1 MWGNK
6 GMKKKSYRMIG
17 IVVVLF
23 IAIFYLSG
31 KQNKALAEKTSTSTD
46 LTYGDYTY
54 KILEDGTVSITGY
67 KGNASELHMP
77 DTINGKKITVIGEF
91 AFYHNKKLTKV
102 VLPKELKIIGKSA
115 FRHCYNLNE
124 VKMFDGLLEIGE
136 YSFLLAD
143 LSSLS
148 IPDTVK
154 EIGEQAFAAN
164 INLIDVKLSKRLEV
178 IQTKVFYCCMKLNN
192 LYIPKSVTR
201 IDEQAFGY
209 CDNLHTLLS
218 DEVFYTGKE
227 FMIIPPNIKEIGGS
241 IFEECNIKNYI
252 VLNKD
257 CSIGFLGSAGN
268 IYCEKDS
275 AVYKYAFL
283 SGYYKEWKPVK
294 KISLSKST
302 LELIVNKKNTDK
314 LTVTYAP
321 KDSIIQQVIW
331 SSSNPKVATV
341 DQQGNVKAVGKGS
354 AKITA
359 RTVEGSN
366 ISKSCTV
373 NVQTEVTKVVLNKSK
388 ATLCT
393 TGTKTIQLSASISP
407 KNVSNKKVTW
417 KSSNTKVATV
427 DSKGKVTAKG
437 PGIVSITATSN
448 NYKATCKV
456 TVTPAA
462 QKGLKAYGQKSN
474 EIKLKWSKVAGV
486 SGYSIYR
493 YDGKQKKY
501 VKIKDTKS
509 NTYTVKKVSGS
520 KGKQLASGTYYTF
533 KVTPYKISE
542 NKKIYGTS
550 AKVRTST
557 ATKAT
562 TITKGTKVYK
572 KGKCG
577 ITIKWKEISGATG
590 YKVYLSTKKRSGY
603 KCIKTLSGKKRT
615 SYTKYGL
622 SKNKTYYIKIRVLKK
637 AEKTTIQSDYSKVKK
652 VR

>member
-17 IVVVLF
+17 IVVMLF
-23 IAIFYLSG
+23 VAIFYLSG
-31 KQNKALAEKTSTSTD
+31 KQNKALAEVTSTSTD

-77 DTINGKKITVIGEF
+77 DTINGKKVTVIGEL
-91 AFYHNKKLTKV
+91 AFLDKTKLTKV
-102 VLPKELKIIGKSA
+102 ILPKELKIIEKAA
-115 FRHCYNLNE
+115 FAYCFHLKE
-124 VKMFDGLLEIGE
+124 VKMFDGLLEIGPK
-136 YSFLLAD
+136 SFLVSN
-143 LSSLS
+143 LSNLS

-154 EIGEQAFAAN
+154 EIGVEAFAGN
-164 INLIDVKLSKRLEV
+164 INLIEVKLSKQLKV
-178 IQTKVFYCCMKLNN
+178 IPVQAFFDCEKLSNV
-192 LYIPKSVTR
+192 YIPESV
-201 IDEQAFGY
+201 IEIQEQAFGHCY
-209 CDNLHTLLS
+209 NLHTLLS
-218 DEVFYTGKE
+218 DKVFYTGKE
-227 FMIIPPNIKEIGGS
+227 FMIIPKSIKKIGPK
-241 IFEECNIKNYI
+241 IFKNCNIKNYI

-257 CSIGFLGSAGN
+257 CSIGYLGSIGN

-275 AVYKYAFL
+275 PVYNYAL
-283 SGYYKEWKPVK
+283 CSGCYKEWKPVK
-294 KISLSKST
+294 KISLSKPT
-302 LELIVNKKNTDK
+302 LDLIVNKKNTDK

-341 DQQGNVKAVGKGS
+341 DQQGNVKAVGNGS

-373 NVQTEVTKVVLNKSK
+373 NVQTEVTKVALNKSK
-388 ATLCT
+388 VTLCT

-407 KNVSNKKVTW
+407 KNASNKKVTW

-462 QKGLKAYGQKSN
+462 QKGLKAYRQKSN

-486 SGYSIYR
+486 TGYSIYR

-590 YKVYLSTKKRSGY
+590 YKVYLSTKKSSGY
-603 KCIKTLSGKKRT
+603 KCVKTLSGKKRT